1 MIIVKRELEFYKEN
15 LNFGKFDFVEEFFK
29 KGKV

>member
-15 LNFGKFDFVEEFFK
+15 WNLGKFDFVEEFFK
-29 KGKV
+29 KF